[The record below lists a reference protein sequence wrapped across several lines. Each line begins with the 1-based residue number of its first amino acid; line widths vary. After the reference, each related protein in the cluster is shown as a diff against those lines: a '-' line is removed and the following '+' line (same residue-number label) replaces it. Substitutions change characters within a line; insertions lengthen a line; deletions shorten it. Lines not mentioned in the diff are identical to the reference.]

1 MGYESRL
8 FVVKKYEALY
18 DEEMRWAEI
27 ISMFNMCKCPT
38 TYKLKDSNETDCFI
52 YYNDERVVEDK
63 YGDRLTEEK
72 IEVVIELLEK
82 DIANGEDYRRLFPLL
97 ASLKSFKE
105 QQDMGI
111 WDSNLVVLHYGY

>member
-8 FVVKKYEALY
+8 YIVEKGNVLY
-18 DEEMRWAEI
+18 DDDMRWGEVIAQ
-27 ISMFNMCKCPT
+27 FNMCVCPSI
-38 TYKLKDSNETDCFI
+38 YKLRNGKKTDCFI
-52 YYNDERVVEDK
+52 FEGENRIIKDRYEE
-63 YGDRLTEEK
+63 RLTEEK

-82 DIANGEDYRRLFPLL
+82 DIADGEDYRRLFPLL

-111 WDSNLVVLHYGY
+111 WDKDLVVLHYGY